1 VADARPDLAPAAS
14 GLAPAAARG
23 HLLTSQCKTHVSQMT
38 ADLPV
43 APAAGHDEL
52 RFEFGRN
59 WAAYLRTLSEPQIA
73 EAEASLREMLDVDDL
88 RGRRFLDAGSGSG
101 LFSLAAR
108 RLGAEVHSFDYD
120 PQSVACTRRLRE
132 RFFPDDR
139 GWTVEQGSVLDE
151 GYLESLGGFDVVY
164 SWGVLHHTGDMWRGM
179 ELVSRR
185 VAPGGQ
191 FFVAI
196 YNDQGANS
204 RRWAWIKRTYNRLPR
219 GLRFLV
225 LWPVLAQRWG
235 LRTVRDVVY
244 LRPGETWRNYR
255 RNRGMSP
262 WWDLVDWVGGYPF
275 EVATPDAVFE
285 FLKARGFRMERLC
298 TCGGGLGCNQFVFS
312 RPAA

>member
-1 VADARPDLAPAAS
+1 MAHTQAHSAEVL
-14 GLAPAAARG
+14 RG
-23 HLLTSQCKTHVSQMT
+23 
-38 ADLPV
+38 
-43 APAAGHDEL
+43 E
-52 RFEFGRN
+52 RFEFGKNWQRFLKVLNDERIELSCNALAQMLGTRN
-59 WAAYLRTLSEPQIA
+59 LSGKTF
-73 EAEASLREMLDVDDL
+73 LDV
-88 RGRRFLDAGSGSG
+88 GSGSG
-101 LFSLAAR
+101 LSSLAAYR
-108 RLGAEVHSFDYD
+108 MGARIVSFDYD
-120 PQSVACTRRLRE
+120 PQSVACTAELRRRYGTPQSWQVLE
-132 RFFPDDR
+132 
-139 GWTVEQGSVLDE
+139 GSVLDPAF
-151 GYLESLGGFDVVY
+151 LKTLGRFDVVY